1 MARKKQFII
10 NEEPEKQQ
18 KINTFSP
25 LYILRFVYIG
35 FLEIFGLNKKRREK
49 EGLITIDEKNKPLG
63 DYIYA
68 GNNEKEKKEK
78 TLKVVDPSRFK
89 TFNYTIRLNNNKKYS
104 NTLDALSK
112 EDVQSF
118 YEEQGYEVLKV
129 TEVKGIN
136 LNVDIGGTKLNASE
150 LSFMLTQLSTYL
162 KAGISLIDS
171 VRILSKQANKKYKR
185 RIFDKLTYALLMG
198 QEFSEALNEQDK
210 VSPRMLIKL
219 VKTAAMTGDLP
230 ATLDDMADYYTSI
243 SQTKKDMKSALTYP
257 IVILVI
263 AVAVTAF
270 MLIYLVPQFVAMYKE
285 QNATLPWIT
294 LFIMKMSAYVK
305 SHWLFIAGILFVIL
319 ILHILLYKN
328 IIAYRKA
335 TQKINMH
342 VPVFGKIIIY
352 NEVTTFTK
360 TFSSLLDHGVRI
372 NESMGILMKITNN
385 EIYKELIR
393 KTIDNISK
401 GITVS
406 EAFKGQWAFPV
417 VAYEMIVTGENT
429 GQLGAMMGKVANHF
443 SYLHKNLI
451 AQMKSLVEPIMIVLL
466 AIIVGTIILSIIIP
480 MFSIYSQ
487 IS

>member
-1 MARKKQFII
+1 MAKKKNTT
-10 NEEPEKQQ
+10 NEIKEKKQ

-49 EGLITIDEKNKPLG
+49 EGLITIDKNNKPLG

-68 GNNEKEKKEK
+68 GTNEKK
-78 TLKVVDPSRFK
+78 TTAPTPKSLDSSRLK
-89 TFNYTIRLNNNKKYS
+89 TFSYTIRLNNRKKYS
-104 NTLDALSK
+104 NTLQALSK

-118 YEEQGYEVLKV
+118 YEDEGYEVLKIK
-129 TEVKGIN
+129 EIKGIN
-136 LNVDIGGTKLNASE
+136 LNIDIGGTKLKPSE

-162 KAGISLIDS
+162 KAGIPLIDS
-171 VRILSKQANKKYKR
+171 VKILSKQAEKKYKR
-185 RIFDKLTYALLMG
+185 RIFDKLTYSLLMG
-198 QEFSEALNEQDK
+198 QEFSEALSKQEK
-210 VSPRMLIKL
+210 VFPPMLINM
-219 VKTAAMTGDLP
+219 VKTAEMTGDLP

-243 SQTKKDMKSALTYP
+243 SQTRKDMKSALTYP
-257 IVILVI
+257 IVILVVS
-263 AVAVTAF
+263 VAVTAF
-270 MLIYLVPQFVAMYKE
+270 MLIYLVPQFVSMYEE

-294 LFIMKMSAYVK
+294 VAIMSASDFLK
-305 SHWLFIAGILFVIL
+305 NNWLIIAGILLVIL
-319 ILHILLYKN
+319 IVHIFLYKN
-328 IIAYRKA
+328 ITAYRKI
-335 TQKINMH
+335 TQSINMG
-342 VPVFGKIIIY
+342 VPVFGKIIVY

-360 TFSSLLDHGVRI
+360 TFASLLDHGVRI

-385 EIYKELIR
+385 EIYKELIH

-451 AQMKSLVEPIMIVLL
+451 SQMKSLIEPIMIIFL

-480 MFSIYSQ
+480 MFSIYQQ